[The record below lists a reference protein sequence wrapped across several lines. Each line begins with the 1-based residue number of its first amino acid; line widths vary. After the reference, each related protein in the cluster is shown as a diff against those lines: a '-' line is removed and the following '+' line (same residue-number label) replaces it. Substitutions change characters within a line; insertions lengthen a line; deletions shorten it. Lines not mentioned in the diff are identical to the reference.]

1 MKRKIR
7 AGSGTIEYTL
17 IQTARRD
24 ILIQALEG
32 GLTRVYAPK
41 HARLTDID
49 AVVRE
54 NADKIAAM
62 AESLRPT
69 PLKNGDTVRIEGVP
83 RRVEIYRG
91 MAKVHLTSDSLMI
104 YAPDPDNA
112 DAVRAQAIAYLSS
125 LALVRIRSRI
135 AHYQPLTGGQFNRI
149 TVRAQRSRWGSC
161 SSKHNLN
168 FNWKLIL
175 APPQCLDYVVIHE
188 LCHLTEFNHSPRFWS
203 LIEAQM
209 KDYKVWKDYLRINGK
224 ALTI

>member
-7 AGSGTIEYTL
+7 AGSATIEYTL

-24 ILIQALEG
+24 VLIQALEG

-41 HARLTDID
+41 YARLTDVD

-54 NADKIAAM
+54 NAEKIASM
-62 AESLRPT
+62 AESLKPA
-69 PLKNGDTVRIEGVP
+69 PLKNGDTVRIEGTL
-83 RRVEIYRG
+83 RRVTINKG
-91 MAKVHLTSDSLMI
+91 PAKVQLTDESITITTPEPEDSDT
-104 YAPDPDNA
+104 
-112 DAVRAQAIAYLSS
+112 VRVQAISYLSS
-125 LALVRIRSRI
+125 LALTRIRSRI
-135 AHYQPLTGGQFNRI
+135 AHYLPLTGGDVNRV

-188 LCHLTEFNHSPRFWS
+188 LCHLKEFNHSPRFWS
-203 LIEAQM
+203 LVEAQM

-224 ALTI
+224 ALVI